1 MPKEVEPSNR
11 PNIENLKMVLRF
23 LLPTVGQ
30 SLGSSSL
37 VSLLCLDWA
46 STELDLG
53 LEFESLW
60 EAEFTSSNI
69 ILFLVECFVTD
80 DAFGDLVFDLAEVE
94 DLVIPAMR
102 YVDSRKGQQLA
113 GRVRL
118 HEIVKRVLESGRT
131 LKWVSACGEAIL
143 RVFTSGINE
152 KLLEHCRCKNDRLQQ
167 DRSNRNTE
175 QVFGLKSE
183 EVLTLALFKRK
194 HHD

>member
-1 MPKEVEPSNR
+1 
-11 PNIENLKMVLRF
+11 LKRILRF

-37 VSLLCLDWA
+37 ISLLCLDWA

-60 EAEFTSSNI
+60 EAELTSSNI
-69 ILFLVECFVTD
+69 ILFLVDCFAAD
-80 DAFGDLVFDLAEVE
+80 DAFGDFTVDLAEVE

-102 YVDSRKGQQLA
+102 YVDSRKCQQLA

-131 LKWVSACGEAIL
+131 LNWVSAYGGAIL

-152 KLLEHCRCKNDRLQQ
+152 KLLKHCRCKNDSLQQ
-167 DRSNRNTE
+167 DRSNRNAE

-183 EVLTLALFKRK
+183 KVLTLALFMRK
-194 HHD
+194 YHD